1 MHYRKLTL
9 LVLVGLSISAYY
21 SYLFLSQSGVGF
33 SAGPLAAR
41 GIACLALAA
50 ALQFVALFLRAH
62 KWSLLTAPLRKGP
75 LLDHVKSLAIGCVFN
90 VLFPLRLGEFVR
102 AHLLGRRLLISRSSV
117 FCTILFERALDGLFL
132 STFFALLCGAH
143 LARADFAPFTKAVV
157 FMFTASLAILALLYL
172 LYTESPRG
180 IALLNSVA
188 VLFNDRIRDGLRL
201 IGWSA
206 IHGTHLFLKA
216 TPLGLYLLET
226 VLMWGAYIGS
236 MMLVLAATE
245 EAFSSAGLVV
255 AVNSLIGI
263 GIPSGPGSLGIYHY
277 LIANSMPGAFA
288 TLGTYAIYSWAMAV
302 VPVPLL
308 GIRYLLGSEDFA
320 RAGLF
325 PSRGKQ
331 AGAPELAIY
340 RSEQSSPDFLNFL
353 DTYFSGLELSQ
364 LVGRYE
370 IAGDVRFVKM
380 LRGGSNALSL
390 LVWTPEGHRVR
401 KLSLP
406 PFAGKLR
413 FQHAWLKERSRFG
426 IFPEVLGL
434 TQDDRSVFFDMAY
447 YPEHHSFYNFIHN
460 NEPSKGREALTRIV
474 DSVGACIHLNPEPV
488 ESRET
493 LERYLKEKVF
503 DKVNDC
509 LIYDPRLGDL
519 FRRER
524 LSVNGVEVDNFSA
537 ILARITDD
545 ERMMGALSR
554 FQRSDIHGDLT
565 VDNILI
571 HDGDLKLLDPN
582 NENIVSDPLVDYAK
596 LYQSLHSGYEN
607 LIRLGSAEVD
617 GGVIRFDEETSSR
630 YGELFAHLLSI
641 LEPRVGPKRMS
652 HIKFHEAVHFARM
665 LPYRLRIDRK
675 TFPVFYAVMV
685 RLFNEFH
692 SEASGGSR

>member
-21 SYLFLSQSGVGF
+21 SHLFLSQSGVGF
-33 SAGPLAAR
+33 SGRPLA
-41 GIACLALAA
+41 GQGLLYLSLAVV
-50 ALQFVALFLRAH
+50 LQFVALYLRAH
-62 KWSLLTAPLRKGP
+62 KWSLLTAPLREGP
-75 LLDHVKSLAIGCVFN
+75 LSDHVKSLAIGCVFN

-132 STFFALLCGAH
+132 SVFFAALCGAH

-157 FMFTASLAILALLYL
+157 FMFLASLAILALLYL
-172 LYTESPRG
+172 LYTEDPRG
-180 IALLNSVA
+180 IRLLNSAA

-216 TPLGLYLLET
+216 TPMALYLAET

-245 EAFSSAGLVV
+245 QAFSAAGLVV
-255 AVNSLIGI
+255 AVTSLIGI

-277 LIANSMPGAFA
+277 LIANAMPGAFA

-325 PSRGKQ
+325 PSKGRA

-353 DTYFSGLELSQ
+353 DTYFGGLELSH

-390 LVWTPEGHRVR
+390 LVWTAEGHRVR
-401 KLSLP
+401 KLCLP
-406 PFAGKLR
+406 PFAAKLR
-413 FQHAWLKERSRFG
+413 YQHAWLKERARYG
-426 IFPEVLGL
+426 IFPQVMGL

-447 YPEHHSFYNFIHN
+447 YPDHHSFYNFIHN
-460 NEPSKGREALTRIV
+460 NEVSRSKETLTRIV
-474 DSVGACIHLNPEPV
+474 DAVGECVHLAPEPV

-509 LIYDPRLGDL
+509 LIYDPSLGDL
-519 FRRER
+519 FRRQR
-524 LSVNGVEVDNFSA
+524 LTVNGVEVENFSG
-537 ILARITDD
+537 ILSRITKD
-545 ERMMGALSR
+545 ERLMGELSR
-554 FQRSDIHGDLT
+554 FERSEIHGDLT
-565 VDNILI
+565 VDNILV
-571 HDGDLKLLDPN
+571 HDGDFKLLDPN

-607 LIRLGSAEVD
+607 LIRLSAAEAD
-617 GGVIRFDEETSSR
+617 GGTVRFDEETSSR
-630 YGELFAHLLSI
+630 YGELFAHLRSV
-641 LEPRVGPKRMS
+641 LEPRVGPRRMS

-692 SEASGGSR
+692 AEASGGSR